1 MGFRTRDQRQIDLI
15 SINMSIYMVLNSDK
29 HSNYFPQ
36 NKPYN
41 FKAHLLRPMNLEG
54 NWMVSLVDFK
64 TGTSALFH
72 EDVYMYCDMCGD
84 SIIDGS
90 MHPLLRRFLCSGN
103 KGDFSSTFPDKQYK
117 PVSKTYIED
126 IHIYLKDVAGKDA
139 SFLNQPVSITLH
151 LKSYPFWT
159 DS

>member
-29 HSNYFPQ
+29 HSNYYPQ

-41 FKAHLLRPMNLEG
+41 FKAHLIRPMNLEG
-54 NWMVSLVDFK
+54 KWMVSLVDFK
-64 TGTSALFH
+64 TDTSALFY

-90 MHPLLRRFLCSGN
+90 MYPLLRNSGVQEKKEIFQVRFQTSNTNPSL
-103 KGDFSSTFPDKQYK
+103 KLTLKIF
-117 PVSKTYIED
+117 TYI
-126 IHIYLKDVAGKDA
+126 
-139 SFLNQPVSITLH
+139 
-151 LKSYPFWT
+151 
-159 DS
+159 